1 AAARVTLGPG
11 AVEHSAGE
19 GRDQLVT
26 TPVAFRLA
34 PDHAAVRLVVAA
46 AGAHGV
52 APLIEEVVK
61 RPGPLSPAPTV
72 AAALLDAVALG
83 PVERPGALA
92 QAVLKVSDGDPFSL
106 VGERPSP
113 LALAAGVASPAGRL
127 VGLIA
132 IDPESLFLVVSV
144 ATVRDQIPIAA

>member
-1 AAARVTLGPG
+1 RVVVEFFAAHQRPVAVDAVVNQVAAAAARVTLGPG

-72 AAALLDAVALG
+72 AAAL
-83 PVERPGALA
+83 
-92 QAVLKVSDGDPFSL
+92 
-106 VGERPSP
+106 
-113 LALAAGVASPAGRL
+113 
-127 VGLIA
+127 
-132 IDPESLFLVVSV
+132 
-144 ATVRDQIPIAA
+144 